1 MHAPNSKL
9 GGGTEL
15 GNQPPFRI
23 AATQT
28 DVVGTRRLP
37 RIAVLGAGHSGPVI
51 ARAAVEAG
59 YKVAIA
65 ASGDPQRIA
74 LITQV
79 LVPGAE
85 PRWAADAVAD
95 ADVVVLAIPIHKF
108 AAFDPALVAGKIV
121 VDVMNY
127 WPPVDGV
134 QVMFENNQRGSSEI
148 VQERLAQSTVVKTLN
163 HFGYHELDEERRP
176 KGSPERLALGVAGD
190 DPAAVDL
197 VARIIERIGFDS
209 VRLDSLRAGRLLEA
223 GGPVFGASLRR
234 AEFERAVRAEAA

>member
-1 MHAPNSKL
+1 MTLDLHGRRRGRSDPDIEEA
-9 GGGTEL
+9 
-15 GNQPPFRI
+15 
-23 AATQT
+23 
-28 DVVGTRRLP
+28 RRLP

-59 YKVAIA
+59 YHVSIA
-65 ASGDPQRIA
+65 ASGDPARIA
-74 LITQV
+74 LIAQV

-108 AAFDPALVAGKIV
+108 AAFDRALVAGKLV

-134 QVMFENNQRGSSEI
+134 QEMFEDRQRGSSEI
-148 VQERLAQSTVVKTLN
+148 VQDRLAESKVVKTLN
-163 HFGYHELDEERRP
+163 HLGYHQLDEERRP
-176 KGSPERLALGVAGD
+176 EGSPERRALGVAGD
-190 DPAAVDL
+190 DPDAVNV
-197 VARIIERIGFDS
+197 VAKIIERIGFDT
-209 VRLDSLRAGRLLEA
+209 VRLESLRAGQLFEA

>member
-1 MHAPNSKL
+1 MTLDLHGRRRGRSDPDIEEA
-9 GGGTEL
+9 
-15 GNQPPFRI
+15 
-23 AATQT
+23 
-28 DVVGTRRLP
+28 RRLP

-59 YKVAIA
+59 YHVSIA
-65 ASGDPQRIA
+65 ASGDPARIA
-74 LITQV
+74 LIAQV

-108 AAFDPALVAGKIV
+108 AAFDPALVAGKLV

-134 QVMFENNQRGSSEI
+134 LEMFEDRQRGSSEI
-148 VQERLAQSTVVKTLN
+148 VQDRLAESKVVKTLN
-163 HFGYHELDEERRP
+163 HLGYHQLDEERRP
-176 KGSPERLALGVAGD
+176 EGSPERRALGVAGD
-190 DPAAVDL
+190 DPDAVNV
-197 VARIIERIGFDS
+197 VAEIIERIGFDT
-209 VRLDSLRAGRLLEA
+209 VRLESLRAGRLFEA

>member
-1 MHAPNSKL
+1 MTLDLRGRRRWRPDPAIND
-9 GGGTEL
+9 
-15 GNQPPFRI
+15 
-23 AATQT
+23 A
-28 DVVGTRRLP
+28 RRLP
-37 RIAVLGAGHSGPVI
+37 RIVVLGAGHSGPVI

-59 YKVAIA
+59 YQVAIA

-108 AAFDPALVAGKIV
+108 AAFDPALVAGKLV

-134 QVMFENNQRGSSEI
+134 QEMFDDRQRGSSEI
-148 VQERLAQSTVVKTLN
+148 VQERLAESTVVKTLN
-163 HFGYHELDEERRP
+163 HLGYHELDEERRP
-176 KGSPERLALGVAGD
+176 ESSPERHALGVAGD
-190 DPAAVDL
+190 DPEAVDI
-197 VARIIERIGFDS
+197 VAGMVERIGFDT
-209 VRLDSLRAGRLLEA
+209 VRLDSLRAGRLFEA

>member
-1 MHAPNSKL
+1 MTLDLHGRRRGRSDPDIEEA
-9 GGGTEL
+9 
-15 GNQPPFRI
+15 
-23 AATQT
+23 
-28 DVVGTRRLP
+28 RRLP

-59 YKVAIA
+59 YHVSIA
-65 ASGDPQRIA
+65 ASGDPARIA
-74 LITQV
+74 LIAQV

-108 AAFDPALVAGKIV
+108 AAFDPALVAGKLV

-134 QVMFENNQRGSSEI
+134 QEMFEDRQRGSSEI
-148 VQERLAQSTVVKTLN
+148 VQDRLAESKVVKTLN
-163 HFGYHELDEERRP
+163 HLGYHQLDEERRP
-176 KGSPERLALGVAGD
+176 EGSPERRALGVAGD
-190 DPAAVDL
+190 DPDAVNV
-197 VARIIERIGFDS
+197 VAEIIERIGFDT
-209 VRLDSLRAGRLLEA
+209 VRLESLRAGRLFEA